1 MGHIPFNPSRRLI
14 VLPLK
19 VAGING
25 DDFRDLLVA
34 LDTGASDTSIPT
46 KVASDLGYDL
56 SNPKH
61 VVRLTTGSGTI
72 PAKIVTVRKLTAIG
86 ETVQN
91 IDALC
96 HDLPEESTVDGV
108 LGLNFLR
115 HFDVN
120 ISFSTGIIEPHPY

>member
-1 MGHIPFNPSRRLI
+1 M
-14 VLPLK
+14 
-19 VAGING
+19 
-25 DDFRDLLVA
+25 A

-91 IDALC
+91 IVIILQPSLKMQREYVPYCRGESLC
-96 HDLPEESTVDGV
+96 LPVICLLGNGEAQRHRHTNDL
-108 LGLNFLR
+108 
-115 HFDVN
+115 
-120 ISFSTGIIEPHPY
+120 

>member
-1 MGHIPFNPSRRLI
+1 MEHIPFNPSRRLI

-19 VAGING
+19 IAGING
-25 DDFRDLLVA
+25 DDFRESACGFRYGSL
-34 LDTGASDTSIPT
+34 SDTSIPT

-91 IDALC
+91 I
-96 HDLPEESTVDGV
+96 V
-108 LGLNFLR
+108 
-115 HFDVN
+115 
-120 ISFSTGIIEPHPY
+120 IILQPLLKM